1 MVTRTRISPSARR
14 RAGIVAMAA
23 LVSAC
28 VLTGCA
34 RDDVAPEASTTP
46 SPAPT
51 ISAPSFTGP
60 APESAGD
67 AIASATA
74 ALDEFVR
81 VENLIFAEG
90 GMEPER
96 IDAISVP
103 PASNEVY
110 SSAEAIASQGLVLT
124 GGIVTTVIDA
134 YATDLSDATQSLPF
148 AAVNLQICNDG
159 SQRTVSLPDG
169 SAAQQPAKLVF
180 TLNVSVQYDPDASMW
195 KVRSFT
201 GGGAEC

>member
-1 MVTRTRISPSARR
+1 MVSHIRRISPVRR
-14 RAGIVAMAA
+14 RAGIVAVVA
-23 LVSAC
+23 LASAC
-28 VLTGCA
+28 ALTGCTP
-34 RDDVAPEASTTP
+34 DDVAPEASTTP
-46 SPAPT
+46 SPPPT
-51 ISAPSFTGP
+51 VSAPSFTGP
-60 APESAGD
+60 APESAED

-81 VENLIFAEG
+81 IENTIFAEG
-90 GMEPER
+90 GVAPER

-103 PASNEVY
+103 PASSEVY
-110 SSAEAIASQGLVLT
+110 STADTIASRGLVLT
-124 GGIVTTVIDA
+124 GGIVTRVIDA

-180 TLNVSVQYDPDASMW
+180 TLNASVQYDPDASMW

-201 GGGAEC
+201 GGGEEC